1 MITEIDLLR
10 KDIPRLE
17 KKFGKDNPFVELLKK
32 QLAYLQNKKKQQP
45 Q

>member
-1 MITEIDLLR
+1 MINEIDLLR

-17 KKFGKDNPFVELLKK
+17 KKFGRANPFVELLKK
-32 QLAYLQNKKKQQP
+32 QLTFLQNQKKQKP

>member
-17 KKFGKDNPFVELLKK
+17 KKFGSANVFVELLKK
-32 QLAYLQNKKKQQP
+32 QLTFLQNQKKQKHQ
-45 Q
+45 